1 MRILTDAQ
9 ETILKE
15 ERRYLSALQTELER
29 FGISE
34 EDRETLKRSIRQVDE
49 LFLLVV
55 VGEFN
60 SGKSTFINAL
70 LGNPYLEEGVTPT
83 TTLVTVLRY
92 GETAE
97 QSLLDEHTLLFT
109 APAEFLADISIVDTP
124 GTNAVIREH
133 EAITAGFVPRAD
145 LVLFVTSADR
155 PYTESERAF
164 LEKIKEWGKKLLVV
178 INKCDIFEDESKLDE
193 VVGYVAEQ
201 LKETLG
207 LTPPIFPVSARQ
219 ALQARTGRPENW
231 AASRFEALED
241 HIKESLDARS
251 RLQLKFLNPLGVGL
265 RLVDGY
271 LGRATER
278 AGVLDRD
285 EETLSEVERQLD
297 VYRTDMD
304 DDFKYR
310 LTDVENIL
318 LEMEQRGQT
327 FFDETLLL
335 LRLFDLMDK
344 NYIQRQF
351 ERKVV
356 ADVPDQ
362 IEQKVNEL
370 IDWLVDRDFRQW
382 EAVTNHLSER
392 RQLHKG
398 HILDDA
404 SHAGFQYD
412 RQRLIEAV
420 GSEAARVVDSYDRS
434 REASKMAAETQ
445 AAVAATAVLEAGAV
459 GLGALIA
466 ALTTTVAVDVTG
478 ILLAG
483 ALAVLGL
490 FVIPA
495 RRKQARKDMSV
506 KVAAL
511 REQLVAT
518 LTETFESEIEAGL
531 TRIGEAINPYSRFVR
546 AERSKVDEA
555 RSGLSEIKTRLLD
568 LQGQVERLLQA

>member
-9 ETILKE
+9 EAILKE
-15 ERRYLSALQTELER
+15 ERRYLSALQSELER

-70 LGNPYLEEGVTPT
+70 LGQHYLEEGVTPT

-92 GETAE
+92 GETVG

-109 APAEFLADISIVDTP
+109 APAEFLADISVVDTP

-193 VVGYVAEQ
+193 VVGYVSAQ
-201 LKETLG
+201 LKGTLG
-207 LTPPIFPVSARQ
+207 LTPPVFPVSARL

-231 AASRFEALED
+231 AAARFEALET

-271 LGRATER
+271 LERATER

-285 EETLSEVERQLD
+285 GETLSEVERQLE
-297 VYRTDMD
+297 VYRADMD

-327 FFDETLLL
+327 FFDETLQLM
-335 LRLFDLMDK
+335 RLFDLMDK

-382 EAVTNHLSER
+382 EAVTNHLAER

-404 SHAGFQYD
+404 SHTGFQYD

-420 GSEAARVVDSYDRS
+420 GSEAARVVESYDRS

-478 ILLAG
+478 ILLAS

-490 FVIPA
+490 FIIPA
-495 RRKQARKDMSV
+495 RRKQARKDMSI

-518 LTETFESEIEAGL
+518 LSQTFETEIEAGL
-531 TRIGEAINPYSRFVR
+531 ARIGGAINPYSRFVR
-546 AERSKVDEA
+546 VERDKVDEA
-555 RSGLSEIKTRLLD
+555 RRGLREIKTRLLD
-568 LQGQVERLLQA
+568 LQGQVERLLQL

>member
-9 ETILKE
+9 EAILKE
-15 ERRYLSALQTELER
+15 ERRYLSALQSELER

-70 LGNPYLEEGVTPT
+70 LGQPYLKEGVTPT

-92 GETAE
+92 GEKIG

-164 LEKIKEWGKKLLVV
+164 LEKIKEWGKKILVV
-178 INKCDIFEDESKLDE
+178 INKCDIFEDEGKLDE
-193 VVGYVAEQ
+193 VVSYVSAQ

-207 LTPPIFPVSARQ
+207 LAPPIFPVSARL
-219 ALQARTGRPENW
+219 ALQARSGRPENW
-231 AASRFEALED
+231 AAARFEALES

-271 LGRATER
+271 LNRAAER
-278 AGVLDRD
+278 AGVLERD

-297 VYRTDMD
+297 VYRADMD

-327 FFDETLLL
+327 FFDETLQL

-370 IDWLVDRDFRQW
+370 IDWLVERDFRQW
-382 EAVTNHLSER
+382 EAVTTHLAER
-392 RQLHKG
+392 RHLHKG

-404 SHAGFQYD
+404 SHSGFQYD

-420 GSEAARVVDSYDRS
+420 GSEAARVVESYDRS

-445 AAVAATAVLEAGAV
+445 AAVAATAVLEVGAV

-478 ILLAG
+478 ILLAST
-483 ALAVLGL
+483 LAVLGL
-490 FVIPA
+490 FIIPA

-518 LTETFESEIEAGL
+518 LSQTFESEIEAGL
-531 TRIGEAINPYSRFVR
+531 ARIGGAINPYSRFVR
-546 AERSKVDEA
+546 AERGKVDEA
-555 RSGLSEIKTRLLD
+555 RVGLGEIKTRLLD
-568 LQGQVERLLQA
+568 LQGQVERLLQ

>member
-9 ETILKE
+9 EAILKE
-15 ERRYLSALQTELER
+15 ERRYLSALQSELER

-70 LGNPYLEEGVTPT
+70 LGQPYLKEGVTPT

-92 GETAE
+92 GEKIG

-164 LEKIKEWGKKLLVV
+164 LEKIKEWGKKILVV
-178 INKCDIFEDESKLDE
+178 INQCDIFEDEGKLDE
-193 VVGYVAEQ
+193 VVSYVSAQ

-207 LTPPIFPVSARQ
+207 LAPPIFPVSARL
-219 ALQARTGRPENW
+219 ALQARSGRPENW
-231 AASRFEALED
+231 AAARFEALES

-271 LGRATER
+271 LNRAAER
-278 AGVLDRD
+278 AGVLERD

-297 VYRTDMD
+297 VYRADMD

-327 FFDETLLL
+327 FFDETLQL

-370 IDWLVDRDFRQW
+370 IDWLVERDFRQW
-382 EAVTNHLSER
+382 EAVTTHLAER

-404 SHAGFQYD
+404 SHSGFQYD

-420 GSEAARVVDSYDRS
+420 GSEAARVVESYDRS

-445 AAVAATAVLEAGAV
+445 AAVAATAVLEVGAV

-478 ILLAG
+478 ILLAST
-483 ALAVLGL
+483 LAVLGL
-490 FVIPA
+490 FIIPA

-518 LTETFESEIEAGL
+518 LSQTFESEIEAGL
-531 TRIGEAINPYSRFVR
+531 TRIGGAINPYSRFVR
-546 AERSKVDEA
+546 AERGKVDEA
-555 RSGLSEIKTRLLD
+555 RVGLGEIKTRLLD
-568 LQGQVERLLQA
+568 LQGQVERLLQ